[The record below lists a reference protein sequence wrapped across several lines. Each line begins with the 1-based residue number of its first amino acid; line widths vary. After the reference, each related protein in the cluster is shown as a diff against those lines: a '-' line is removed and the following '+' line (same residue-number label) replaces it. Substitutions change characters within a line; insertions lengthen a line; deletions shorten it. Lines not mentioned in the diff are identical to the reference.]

1 MAVRR
6 TLPVSES
13 FWVDKKVNN
22 DLTLEDKLL
31 FLYFLTNEHVEQ
43 VGVYEASLRTIEYE
57 TAMDIDTIKKS
68 IQNLIDADMIDY
80 SYDTDEVAV
89 LNYLKYS
96 ILKGGSPIEK
106 CFQNLGKKVSDKRL
120 LKKVYNKSILVGDDR
135 DIYKYALNHIKD
147 TLLSYSGVSTP
158 ITEPVTS
165 EVKPTSVPL
174 RKPESWE
181 RSEGEELVVVELEN
195 YTGCPYELYWVKT
208 SDIANIECEIKKW
221 AVEQDGE
228 TRDYKTF
235 KEGQLDTIDK
245 RHYEW
250 NT

>member
-43 VGVYEASLRTIEYE
+43 VGIYEASLRTIEYE

-68 IQNLIDADMIDY
+68 IQNLTDADMIDY
-80 SYDTDEVAV
+80 SFETDEVAV

-106 CFQNLGKKVSDKRL
+106 CFQNLGKKVNDKRL

-135 DIYKYALNHIKD
+135 DIYKYALKHING
-147 TLLSYSGVSTP
+147 TLLSYGDVST
-158 ITEPVTS
+158 PVTS

-174 RKPESWE
+174 RKPKPWE
-181 RSEGEELVVVELEN
+181 RSEGEELAVVELEN
-195 YTGCPYELYWVKT
+195 STGCPYELYWVKT
-208 SDIANIECEIKKW
+208 SDIENIECKIERW
-221 AVEQDGE
+221 TVEQDGE
-228 TRDYKTF
+228 TREYKTF
-235 KEGQLDTIDK
+235 QEGQLDTINK

>member
-43 VGVYEASLRTIEYE
+43 VGIYEASLRTIEYE

-80 SYDTDEVAV
+80 SYETDEVAV

-106 CFQNLGKKVSDKRL
+106 CFQNLGKKVNDKGL
-120 LKKVYNKSILVGDDR
+120 LRKVYNKSILVGDDR

-147 TLLSYSGVSTP
+147 TLKTSGGVSMP
-158 ITEPVTS
+158 VTEPVTS
-165 EVKPTSVPL
+165 EVRPTSVPL
-174 RKPESWE
+174 RKPKPWE
-181 RSEGEELVVVELEN
+181 CSEGEELVVVELKSG
-195 YTGCPYELYWVKT
+195 GCPYELYWVRT
-208 SDIANIECEIKKW
+208 SDIENIEFEMQRW
-221 AVEQDGE
+221 TVEQDGE
-228 TRDYKTF
+228 TKDYKTF
-235 KEGQLDTIDK
+235 QEGQLDTVTK
-245 RHYEW
+245 RRYQW